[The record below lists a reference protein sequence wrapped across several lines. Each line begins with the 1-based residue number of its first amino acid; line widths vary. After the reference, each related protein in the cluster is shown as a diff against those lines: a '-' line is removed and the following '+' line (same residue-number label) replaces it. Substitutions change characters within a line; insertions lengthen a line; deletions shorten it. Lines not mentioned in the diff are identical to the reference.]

1 MLFVEFRRFMNKM
14 NAKNTLLHNRYI
26 LYAIFLVSVLN
37 LFYMV
42 IQRDYYASLVFI
54 FTGILTSFFSKNMI
68 VILSIS
74 LVVSYLLKNNANL
87 EGFEEGIV
95 DTAESSNA
103 SEINE
108 AYLEEDT
115 NNAEN
120 EHAENEHTENEDAQK
135 PPDAPHSLPEEQSVI
150 VREVNG
156 KKAKKNQDGEELS
169 SAEIKNM
176 IDEQTELLEK
186 LDKYEPFINTIQNIA
201 KKFGFSDEEDT
212 E

>member
-1 MLFVEFRRFMNKM
+1 
-14 NAKNTLLHNRYI
+14 
-26 LYAIFLVSVLN
+26 
-37 LFYMV
+37 MV

-120 EHAENEHTENEDAQK
+120 EHAENEQARKLRNEKIFNTGAIFDMVNPELLLRKNTKTNPYGVTENKTYRQ
-135 PPDAPHSLPEEQSVI
+135 LVGLI
-150 VREVNG
+150 VSYNKIVAEN
-156 KKAKKNQDGEELS
+156 NQDKLQQLESLGS
-169 SAEIKNM
+169 SFLN
-176 IDEQTELLEK
+176 
-186 LDKYEPFINTIQNIA
+186 DKE
-201 KKFGFSDEEDT
+201 
-212 E
+212 